1 MQRMD
6 FDAYCEQARSLG
18 VLGMNVT
25 KDDQLLVSWR
35 SEGECRRNIYS
46 ATKSFTACAVGFAQ
60 QEGLLSL
67 EEKLTDAF
75 SRDIPPSPCENL
87 RKATVRDQ
95 RNKGGCMAQPP
106 SACQKSGCGH
116 FFEKEERRLR
126 TAFQPVKKGR
136 KQRPFLV

>member
-1 MQRMD
+1 MQKTG
-6 FDAYCEQARSLG
+6 FDAYCEQAQSLG

-46 ATKSFTACAVGFAQ
+46 ATKSFTACAVGFAL

-75 SRDIPPSPCENL
+75 PRDIPPL
-87 RKATVRDQ
+87 R
-95 RNKGGCMAQPP
+95 
-106 SACQKSGCGH
+106 
-116 FFEKEERRLR
+116 
-126 TAFQPVKKGR
+126 
-136 KQRPFLV
+136 

>member
-75 SRDIPPSPCENL
+75 PRDIPPSPCDHL
-87 RKATVRDQ
+87 RKATVRDLLTMRLGQ
-95 RNKGGCMAQPP
+95 AKGFLMGD
-106 SACQKSGCGH
+106 
-116 FFEKEERRLR
+116 
-126 TAFQPVKKGR
+126 
-136 KQRPFLV
+136 QRPFYE